1 MDYIVSSALFYT
13 LISAILCL
21 PFFFKQSKKWDLFI
35 LFLAAVFVLEIILK
49 AGGTYLNFGLHFNW
63 SGKILETAFVL
74 AIIFF
79 LKKRKKDLDFGLT
92 LKQQKGSLKPVM
104 ILLAVYCLAEIL
116 FVYLY
121 FGHADIS
128 VENYLFQATLPGISE
143 EIIYRGFYLGVLN
156 QIFPHKKHVLNV
168 QVGYGAIVVTIL
180 FALVHG
186 LDVSRHFEIVFH
198 PLNMVIPF
206 LFGAVAVWVREK
218 TGSVLVPVIFHN
230 ITNVLGL
237 LIMNIK

>member
-13 LISAILCL
+13 LISAALCL
-21 PFFFKQSKKWDLFI
+21 PFFFKQNKKWDLFI
-35 LFLAAVFVLEIILK
+35 SFLAAVFVLQIILK

-74 AIIFF
+74 GVIFF
-79 LKKRKKDLDFGLT
+79 LKRSKRDFAFGLT

-104 ILLAVYCLAEIL
+104 LLLAAYCLVEIL

-143 EIIYRGFYLGVLN
+143 EIIYRGLYLGLLN
-156 QIFPHKKHVLNV
+156 QIFPHKKHVLKHRWDMA
-168 QVGYGAIVVTIL
+168 QSWLPSCLLWYMEWTYPDIL
-180 FALVHG
+180 
-186 LDVSRHFEIVFH
+186 R
-198 PLNMVIPF
+198 
-206 LFGAVAVWVREK
+206 
-218 TGSVLVPVIFHN
+218 
-230 ITNVLGL
+230 
-237 LIMNIK
+237 